1 MNYPIQQSKPQY
13 YPKIDSYTNEAR
25 DLDLS
30 ELRRKYPIGFK
41 CCDNNYLPEKFSQ
54 FRAQHIKTCKHIR
67 KVISPA
73 TQEFKE
79 NLGDSD
85 SLLEAFEKKCR
96 ENRELKKLN
105 LQKQLEIDKEKLDKD
120 RILQRNIDLQEEIK
134 ELKTKNKQVKLKIRE
149 ENLIDLLN

>member
-41 CCDNNYLPEKFSQ
+41 C
-54 FRAQHIKTCKHIR
+54 
-67 KVISPA
+67 

-105 LQKQLEIDKEKLDKD
+105 LQKQLEIDKEKFDKD

-134 ELKTKNKQVKLKIRE
+134 ELKTKNKPVKFKVRE
-149 ENLIDLLN
+149 QNLIDLLN